1 MPIQMV
7 SGVGQAITR
16 GTIVQSN
23 PRAEIEQGANEI
35 ARSVG
40 DVLSSSCSRDHRP
53 TSYTDRS
60 TGGQIQSSGSI
71 LERLGLAIGIA
82 MGRYEVSAAI
92 GDAHRADPEVEGD
105 LVPTAEAAL
114 ADSEVEVPDAWRGN
128 GKTVD
133 VKGQ

>member
-23 PRAEIEQGANEI
+23 PRSEIEQGANEI
-35 ARSVG
+35 ARGVG

-60 TGGQIQSSGSI
+60 TGGQIQSNGSI

-82 MGRYEVSAAI
+82 MGRYEVSAAT
-92 GDAHRADPEVEGD
+92 GDAHRADPEANGD
-105 LVPTAEAAL
+105 LEPTAEVAA
-114 ADSEVEVPDAWRGN
+114 AESEVQVPDAWRDKGQ
-128 GKTVD
+128 TVD
-133 VKGQ
+133 VRGQ